1 MWRKWFLLILALAA
15 AMTLCAQNNS
25 NPDAD
30 LLLQLNLEEVG
41 EGSAISTRQIGNY
54 NQIIVEQSQAKAFGA
69 QQLGNYNQID
79 VRLIGAENLLLINQ
93 LGNDN
98 VYNLE
103 LSGSYND
110 LEIGQF
116 GDGNLIIQELQRASF
131 LDLTINQRG
140 NANRLEHYESD
151 FGPMSIPMIIE
162 QSGGAQVIITNLA
175 TYPNGG

>member
-1 MWRKWFLLILALAA
+1 MWRKWFLFILALAA
-15 AMTLCAQNNS
+15 AMTLCAQDNS

-30 LLLQLNLEEVG
+30 LLQQLNLEEVG
-41 EGSAISTRQIGNY
+41 EGAAISTRQIGNY
-54 NQIIVEQSQAKAFGA
+54 NRIMVEQWQAQALGA

-79 VRLIGAENLLLINQ
+79 VRSIGEQNLILIDQ
-93 LGNDN
+93 QGNNNIYD
-98 VYNLE
+98 LD

-110 LEIGQF
+110 LRVGQY
-116 GDGNLIIQELQRASF
+116 GNSNLIIQELQRASF

-151 FGPMSIPMIIE
+151 LGPMSIPMIIE
-162 QSGGAQVIITNLA
+162 QSGGAQLIITNLS

>member
-1 MWRKWFLLILALAA
+1 MWRKWFLFILALAA

-41 EGSAISTRQIGNY
+41 EGSAVSTRQIGNY
-54 NQIIVEQSQAKAFGA
+54 NQIMVEQSRAKAFGA
-69 QQLGNYNQID
+69 QQMGNYNEID
-79 VRLIGAENLLLINQ
+79 VHLFGAENLLLINQ

-98 VYNLE
+98 VYELE

-116 GDGNLIIQELQRASF
+116 GDGNWITQDLQRANF
-131 LDLTINQRG
+131 LDLTIYQRG

-151 FGPMSIPMIIE
+151 LGPMSIPMTIE
-162 QSGGAQVIITNLA
+162 QSGGAKVIITNLA
-175 TYPNGG
+175 TFPNGG